1 MAFLLEKISKKRIFE
16 KKIKKNEKNLKK
28 LLTMVIYM
36 WYIFIALDKKALKN
50 PLKNKGKM
58 IFENWAKRQ
67 DYLSS

>member
-58 IFENWAKRQ
+58 IFEN
-67 DYLSS
+67 